1 MEFKKRWVLLLLLLF
16 SLGSSFYILTTDEIV
31 DSNDDELDIK
41 VSVDSSDEDVGWLL
55 DMELNA
61 GDEETTPSTKTPNA
75 DESGTSIQTDI
86 SEDEANGEADR
97 NEELGEEANIET
109 DEEVT
114 EKATEDTEKNRWWE
128 KWLLLLTNM
137 FEDEDTEE
145 VEPVIVETTTSSS
158 SGYSSKVNFTYT
170 DKTNEELEAMM
181 NATVEESMVTVSMA
195 TNPVF
200 ENGVGEVLIYN
211 DISNKYP
218 QIVEINTTSGTLIYQ
233 SGLIAVGS
241 KVETATL
248 LVDLATGNHN
258 CIATFNVIDG
268 DTGELIA
275 RVNAKIVVTV
285 K

>member
-1 MEFKKRWVLLLLLLF
+1 MEFKKRWLLLLLLLF
-16 SLGSSFYILTTDEIV
+16 SLGSSFYIFATDEII
-31 DSNDDELDIK
+31 NDDELDVK

-55 DMELNA
+55 GMEA
-61 GDEETTPSTKTPNA
+61 IGGDEEIIPSTKTENGDKSNA
-75 DESGTSIQTDI
+75 GTETELETDADTN
-86 SEDEANGEADR
+86 EDI
-97 NEELGEEANIET
+97 GEEANIET